1 MHTSQLQMCWTWR
14 GRQMTA
20 SLLQEVLTTQLQY
33 GMLKDSQVC
42 NLGSTLEHD

>member
-1 MHTSQLQMCWTWR
+1 MCWTWR

-20 SLLQEVLTTQLQY
+20 SLHQEVLITQSQY

-42 NLGSTLEHD
+42 NFVIAYM